1 MLRACPT
8 LGFVFRAGVFFPLN
22 IQTLTHNLWGFVAQ
36 VLDIMRRA
44 SRLGIQPNTIMY
56 NTAMAALAR
65 ALRWKEVQAIFLEMP
80 VKDAISYETLV
91 AAYGLVGDFENAERA
106 VSLMIDAKFV
116 PRDYTWNGLI
126 SAYR

>member
-1 MLRACPT
+1 MK
-8 LGFVFRAGVFFPLN
+8 
-22 IQTLTHNLWGFVAQ
+22 
-36 VLDIMRRA
+36 RA
-44 SRLGIQPNTIMY
+44 SHLGIQPNTIMY

-65 ALRWKEVQAIFLEMP
+65 AGRVADVQAMFERMP

-91 AAYGLVGDFENAERA
+91 AAYGIVGDPKNAERA
-106 VSLMIDAKFV
+106 VSRMIDAKFV